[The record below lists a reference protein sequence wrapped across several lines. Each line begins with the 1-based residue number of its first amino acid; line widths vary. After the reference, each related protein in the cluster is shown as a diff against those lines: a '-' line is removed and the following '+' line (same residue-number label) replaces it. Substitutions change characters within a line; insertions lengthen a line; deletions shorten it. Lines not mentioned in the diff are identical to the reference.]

1 MIQKAQKLRKAVFP
15 VGGLGTRFLPATKS
29 MPKEMLTV
37 VDKPL
42 IHYAVEEARA
52 AGIEEFIFVTGRGK
66 GAIEDYFDEHAELK
80 SLLESRGQHQ
90 TWQSIQASLPGVGQI
105 AYTRQPEPLG
115 LGHAVWCARKL
126 VGDEPFAVILAD
138 ILIQSEKPGLQYL
151 SEHYNRSQTSCM
163 IGVMTVDASLTGRY
177 GIVGGQVKG
186 NITTV
191 EQLVEK
197 PDPKN
202 APSRLGAIGRYI
214 LPAGIF
220 DILESARAGQG
231 GEIQLTDAIAAH
243 IGKTTVEA
251 LTIPGQHF
259 DCGSKIGFLEAN
271 LAFALQRPDMKTDV
285 QRLLAQHSKMAA

>member
-1 MIQKAQKLRKAVFP
+1 MTRTTPKIRKAVFP

-66 GAIEDYFDEHAELK
+66 TAIEDYFDENYELQ
-80 SLLESRGQHQ
+80 SMLERRGQ
-90 TWQSIQASLPGVGQI
+90 QSVWKKIQDSLPQVGQI

-115 LGHAVWCARKL
+115 LGHAIWCAKKFI
-126 VGDEPFAVILAD
+126 GNEPFAVILAD
-138 ILIQSEKPGLQYL
+138 ILVQSDRPGLQHL
-151 SEHYNRSQTSCM
+151 CDHYAATGRDNI
-163 IGVMTVDASLTGRY
+163 IGVMQIDASLTNRY
-177 GIVGGQVKG
+177 GIVGGPQKN
-186 NITTV
+186 NIVSV

-214 LPAGIF
+214 LPPTIF
-220 DILESARAGQG
+220 SQLDFGKTGLG

-243 IGKTTVEA
+243 MAQSPLDAVV
-251 LTIPGQHF
+251 IPGNHY

-271 LAFALQRPDMKTDV
+271 IAYALARDDMAGDV
-285 QRLLAQHSKMAA
+285 QRLLQQQKHAA